1 MRRELKFLLALAAV
15 LFLGSGC
22 DESGGSSGSGS
33 TSSSGASA
41 SSSSGASGAG
51 SSGSSGSGASGSS
64 GSGSSGSA
72 GILDASWTA
81 PTTNTDGSSL
91 TDLSFYRG
99 YYSTGSTPC
108 GGQSY
113 FEVASPSRSPQI
125 NEIVTYR
132 LTGLSAGVRYFVAI
146 TAVDLDGIES
156 ACTSAAS
163 AVARSASSAAGSF
176 AGFAAN
182 IGVAEAAPAPTG
194 QPVSTLTGLTADL
207 GSQTPGTTVTFTA
220 IATGGAAPYDFKWWL
235 WDGATWTVLRDW
247 SRGNTFAWT
256 PSTRNPN
263 YAVGVWV
270 RSASNTADQ
279 PDGYPASTAAYR
291 TIAFAIN

>member
-1 MRRELKFLLALAAV
+1 MRRELKFVLALAAV
-15 LFLGSGC
+15 LFLASAC

-33 TSSSGASA
+33 TSN
-41 SSSSGASGAG
+41 SGAG
-51 SSGSSGSGASGSS
+51 GSSSAGSSSTGGSRSSGSGASGSS
-64 GSGSSGSA
+64 SSGSAGSA

-99 YYSTGSTPC
+99 YFSTGTTPC
-108 GGQSY
+108 GGQSF
-113 FEVASPSRSPQI
+113 FEVASPTRSPQI

-132 LTGLSAGVRYFVAI
+132 LTGLLAGVRYFVAVS
-146 TAVDLDGIES
+146 AVDLDGVES
-156 ACTSAAS
+156 ACTSVAS
-163 AVARSASSAAGSF
+163 AVARSASSAAGML

-182 IGVAEAAPAPTG
+182 VGAAEAAPVATG
-194 QPVSTLTGLTADL
+194 QPVSTLTELTADL
-207 GSQTPGTTVTFTA
+207 GSQVLGTIVTFTA

-247 SRGNTFAWT
+247 SRGNIFTWR
-256 PSTRNPN
+256 PSTSNPN